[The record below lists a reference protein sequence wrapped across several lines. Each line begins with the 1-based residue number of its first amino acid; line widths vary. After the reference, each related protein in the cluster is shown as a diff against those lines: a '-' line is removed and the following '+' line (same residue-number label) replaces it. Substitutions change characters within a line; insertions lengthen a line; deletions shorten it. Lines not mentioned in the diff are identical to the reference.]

1 MDVWAEGS
9 VVNNRTQHQ
18 ENAQRQDQI
27 GKPRTICPQVFTSL
41 NSKKNGLEQVCN
53 KRRDALHY
61 TTLFI
66 AMYSLICWIVSGTS
80 LLTSTL

>member
-1 MDVWAEGS
+1 MRVESDFPPGDVWIVLLEF
-9 VVNNRTQHQ
+9 
-18 ENAQRQDQI
+18 
-27 GKPRTICPQVFTSL
+27 GK
-41 NSKKNGLEQVCN
+41 QVCN
-53 KRRDALHY
+53 KRRDAFRY